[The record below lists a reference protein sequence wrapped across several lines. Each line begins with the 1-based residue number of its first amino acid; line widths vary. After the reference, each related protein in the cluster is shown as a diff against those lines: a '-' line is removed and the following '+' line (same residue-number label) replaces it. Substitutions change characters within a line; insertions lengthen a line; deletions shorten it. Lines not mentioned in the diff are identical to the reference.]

1 MTLPRARRLR
11 ALGCALMATLAAA
24 LQLACAFNDTPLR
37 FDKPIVLL
45 GETHDNARHH
55 EIQRQALQAM
65 LDSGARPAL
74 LMEQFDRERQ
84 GDIDR
89 ALAAGADVA
98 GLIAAG
104 SGLAPGAAQSSSQ
117 WQWRFYEPLIALA
130 LRYRLPV
137 VAANV
142 SRADARKIIADGLA
156 AHDFDARVPTDV
168 ETSHAAD
175 IERSHCGLINAA
187 MARRMAA
194 AQIARDQ
201 FMARVVQLHAA
212 RGAVLIAGAGHTRRD
227 VGVPRWLP
235 AAERARTEAIGLLE
249 DGAVN
254 LAGAFDRVIVTPPQ
268 PRADPCASMRRS
280 G

>member
-1 MTLPRARRLR
+1 MTSSCAMGWR
-11 ALGCALMATLAAA
+11 ALGWMWLAAM
-24 LQLACAFNDTPLR
+24 QLSCASTETSLR

-45 GETHDNARHH
+45 GETHDNAHH
-55 EIQRQALQAM
+55 HDIQRQALQSI
-65 LDSGARPAL
+65 LDGGARPAL

-84 GDIDR
+84 GDIDL
-89 ALAAGADVA
+89 ALASGADAA

-156 AHDFDARVPTDV
+156 AHGFDARVPLEI
-168 ETSHAAD
+168 ETLQAED
-175 IERSHCGLINAA
+175 IERSHCGLVDAA

-201 FMARVVQLHAA
+201 FMARALQQHAA
-212 RGAVLIAGAGHTRRD
+212 RGAVLIAGNGHTRRD
-227 VGVPRWLP
+227 IGVPRWLST
-235 AAERARTEAIGLLE
+235 AERAFTEAIGLLE
-249 DGAVN
+249 EGGPN
-254 LAGAFDRVIVTPPQ
+254 PEGMFDRIVMTPPQ
-268 PRADPCASMRRS
+268 PRTDPCAGMRRS